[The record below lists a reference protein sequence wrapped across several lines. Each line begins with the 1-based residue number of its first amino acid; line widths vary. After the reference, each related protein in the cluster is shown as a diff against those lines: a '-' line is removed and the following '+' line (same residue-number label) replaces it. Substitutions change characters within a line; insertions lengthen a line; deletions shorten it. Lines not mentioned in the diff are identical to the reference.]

1 MVAGGRLDACPN
13 FNIIGSARAAY
24 SRPFAPAAA
33 LLFTALLFEETDS
46 MSDIDMT
53 GVDIIVVG
61 AGNAATCAALSAVEH
76 GAVSPICAIGPIGT
90 GRLSLAVS

>member
-61 AGNAATCAALSAVEH
+61 AGNAATFTTFALSP
-76 GAVSPICAIGPIGT
+76 STPT
-90 GRLSLAVS
+90 GGSRR